1 MSKISSGQLFTLLLV
16 SSAFSFMCGRGSYSL
31 DVILGTAI
39 GTCIQLLLVIPM
51 LLLYEKHAFS
61 FSQYAASRKAV
72 PLLFAL
78 YGVLMGSSALVQ
90 LWDAAGSLH
99 LPVSTPMLS
108 AALIAAVCLYTSS
121 LGIKALARSS
131 AVVFGI
137 LLVTLVVLLVGAY
150 SNFQLQF
157 VTRSEEHTLLKS
169 TLHAAANMDLLP
181 MLFLLL
187 DVAGKRRIA
196 GTVGYLTGS
205 FLLTA
210 LLMFLGMGVLGPLM
224 QQAEFPFFMMTT
236 VSQPLRTQRSDA
248 LYILVFVMLCVIR
261 ITLFAAMSAHLLG
274 FSFQKLQGRS
284 TICLGAML
292 LLAALAAWLHPW
304 NSVWYLLLPLALVLA
319 VPIWFLLHP
328 AKPVRGGVR

>member
-31 DVILGTAI
+31 DAILGTAI

-210 LLMFLGMGVLGPLM
+210 LLMFLGMGVLCLLY
-224 QQAEFPFFMMTT
+224 T
-236 VSQPLRTQRSDA
+236 SDA
-248 LYILVFVMLCVIR
+248 ADEL
-261 ITLFAAMSAHLLG
+261 
-274 FSFQKLQGRS
+274 
-284 TICLGAML
+284 
-292 LLAALAAWLHPW
+292 
-304 NSVWYLLLPLALVLA
+304 
-319 VPIWFLLHP
+319 
-328 AKPVRGGVR
+328 

>member
-1 MSKISSGQLFTLLLV
+1 M
-16 SSAFSFMCGRGSYSL
+16 
-31 DVILGTAI
+31 
-39 GTCIQLLLVIPM
+39 
-51 LLLYEKHAFS
+51 
-61 FSQYAASRKAV
+61 
-72 PLLFAL
+72 
-78 YGVLMGSSALVQ
+78 
-90 LWDAAGSLH
+90 
-99 LPVSTPMLS
+99 
-108 AALIAAVCLYTSS
+108 
-121 LGIKALARSS
+121 
-131 AVVFGI
+131 VFGI

-157 VTRSEEHTLLKS
+157 VARSEEHTLLKS

-261 ITLFAAMSAHLLG
+261 ITLFTAMSAHLLG

-304 NSVWYLLLPLALVLA
+304 NSVWYLLLPLVLVLA

-328 AKPVRGGVR
+328 AKPVKGGVR